1 MKETT
6 KNCWLEM
13 WGLEKFR
20 KLENQVSIPKAVL
33 KIFTPR

>member
-1 MKETT
+1 MKETRKT
-6 KNCWLEM
+6 WWFEM

-20 KLENQVSIPKAVL
+20 KFENQVSIPKAVL